1 MAGPAAAKTIQEI
14 VTGGNQPR
22 IGAVATVVG
31 LATLAFGASSVFVEL
46 RDSMNTAWHVSLPP
60 HRSDAATML
69 RLVRERFYSFV
80 TVLGTGFLLLVS
92 LVLKPGRR
100 P

>member
-1 MAGPAAAKTIQEI
+1 
-14 VTGGNQPR
+14 
-22 IGAVATVVG
+22 
-31 LATLAFGASSVFVEL
+31 
-46 RDSMNTAWHVSLPP
+46 MNTAWHASLPP

-92 LVLKPGRR
+92 LVLKLDGGHENNSVAAATWIMSAHCCAVSGPLYSCSRR
-100 P
+100 